1 MPFCTS
7 CGTSVGD
14 GAAYCQNCGKPQ
26 MGGKVPN
33 PSDPFAGLSPRM
45 ASILCYTPWLGWI
58 MCLVV
63 LSVDRF
69 RQEGVVRFHAFQG
82 LYLGVAWLIVD
93 VVIEPMLTVS
103 GVRRYV
109 MALLELGIVGVW
121 IFMMVKT
128 AANELI
134 RLPVIGELADKSMNE
149 QKSNYRN

>member
-1 MPFCTS
+1 MPFCTN
-7 CGTSVGD
+7 CGTSVSD
-14 GAAYCQNCGKPQ
+14 GAAFCQNCGKPQ
-26 MGGKVPN
+26 MGGKAAS

-69 RQEGVVRFHAFQG
+69 RQDGVVRFHAFQG

-149 QKSNYRN
+149 QKTNYRN